1 MVRPAGF
8 EPATFG
14 SGDQR
19 SIHAELRAHG
29 VQSQESSRIAL
40 GGRFGICV
48 QIVSIQTLDRSSLVL
63 RRGVRIGQGHFDTGE
78 TQELTAGDNLH
89 ATNQRASAIRQ
100 PGPRTAPL

>member
-29 VQSQESSRIAL
+29 VQTQESSRIGL
-40 GGRFGICV
+40 SGRFRICV
-48 QIVSIQTLDRSSLVL
+48 EIVSSQTLDRSSLVL
-63 RRGVRIGQGHFDTGE
+63 RRGVPIVQGHLDTGE
-78 TQELTAGDNLH
+78 TQELTHGDNLH
-89 ATNQRASAIRQ
+89 AS
-100 PGPRTAPL
+100 

>member
-29 VQSQESSRIAL
+29 VQDQEFSRI
-40 GGRFGICV
+40 GTSGRLTFGV
-48 QIVSIQTLDRSSLVL
+48 QRVSIQTLDRSSLVL
-63 RRGVRIGQGHFDTGE
+63 RRWVRIAHGHLDTGV
-78 TQELTAGDNLH
+78 TQELTHGDKIH
-89 ATNQRASAIRQ
+89 SS
-100 PGPRTAPL
+100 